1 MEVSGRA
8 VARRLAVRGVTWLVV
23 LYMTDFARF
32 SSAELT
38 VRELANLFGLDDRGR
53 RLQGD

>member
-1 MEVSGRA
+1 MEVLERA
-8 VARRLAVRGVTWLVV
+8 AARRSAVRVAPLVI
-23 LYMTDFARF
+23 LNMTDFPGF